1 MSQVKLAEN
10 KRRRGLWPVMGLFL
24 AVALAAISYL
34 IAPNVIGLTRQLLPQ
49 FRTTGMPPDQVR
61 LIFAFLTFVVLL
73 AFAAF
78 FVALFMPKRK
88 MLVKDTD
95 LKKER
100 DEMVRAKQAEKLR
113 QRKINIET
121 QRYLKEKNRRGE

>member
-1 MSQVKLAEN
+1 V
-10 KRRRGLWPVMGLFL
+10 
-24 AVALAAISYL
+24 
-34 IAPNVIGLTRQLLPQ
+34 IALTRQLLPQ
-49 FRTTGMPPDQVR
+49 FRTTGMPVEHVR

-95 LKKER
+95 MKKER
-100 DEMVRAKQAEKLR
+100 DEMVRQKRAERLR

-121 QRYLKEKNRRGE
+121 QRQLREKNRRGE